1 MTAGHQ
7 RRGEDGARDVEPESR
22 LMSAS
27 DVTARLPEGDG
38 GKVAGAVVPVPAE
51 PDEADIPVADVPAVS
66 GVPVPAEPDE
76 AEAGADTPVEPAARA
91 ASSRDGARVASSR
104 ATRRDRT
111 RTASER
117 KADIKERER
126 RREARPPRPGRHA
139 TPAARR
145 AELIAAAAAA
155 LAAADKAASEPI
167 EARGAG
173 RRHRGR
179 LVVFAAI
186 LSLVIAVA
194 ALTTIRRP
202 VSQLARADASYMSV
216 QLIRADQRVRTQL
229 ARLKDSGTNRALSR
243 TREAIATTRSLALE
257 VRDSG
262 GGHAERLRRALA
274 LENRWL
280 DAVGSTLANPRSP
293 LRASLRARDGAVRPA
308 LAALPSRAGRRTGG
322 ARHLVDYAESR
333 VRAGAAS
340 RKG

>member
-1 MTAGHQ
+1 M
-7 RRGEDGARDVEPESR
+7 GEDGARDEEPGNR

-27 DVTARLPEGDG
+27 DMTARLPEGDG
-38 GKVAGAVVPVPAE
+38 AEVAAADAPVPEAE
-51 PDEADIPVADVPAVS
+51 AEAADAPAVS
-66 GVPVPAEPDE
+66 DVPVPAEPDE
-76 AEAGADTPVEPAARA
+76 AEPGADTPVEPAARA
-91 ASSRDGARVASSR
+91 ASTRDGARVASSR
-104 ATRRDRT
+104 ETRRGRT
-111 RTASER
+111 RTARER
-117 KADIKERER
+117 KADIMERER

-145 AELIAAAAAA
+145 AELIAAAAAI
-155 LAAADKAASEPI
+155 AAADKAAPEPV

-194 ALTTIRRP
+194 ALTTVRRP

-274 LENRWL
+274 LEGRWL

-322 ARHLVDYAESR
+322 ARQLVDYAESR

>member
-1 MTAGHQ
+1 M
-7 RRGEDGARDVEPESR
+7 GEDGARDEEPGNR

-27 DVTARLPEGDG
+27 DMTARLPEGDG
-38 GKVAGAVVPVPAE
+38 AEVAAADAPVPEAE
-51 PDEADIPVADVPAVS
+51 AEAADAPAVS
-66 GVPVPAEPDE
+66 DVPVPAEPDE
-76 AEAGADTPVEPAARA
+76 AEPGADTPVEPAARA
-91 ASSRDGARVASSR
+91 ASTRDGARVASSR
-104 ATRRDRT
+104 ETRRGRT
-111 RTASER
+111 RTARER
-117 KADIKERER
+117 KADIKERAR

-145 AELIAAAAAA
+145 AELIAAAAAI
-155 LAAADKAASEPI
+155 AAADKAAPEPV
-167 EARGAG
+167 EARWAG

-194 ALTTIRRP
+194 ALTTVRRP

-274 LENRWL
+274 LEGRWL

-322 ARHLVDYAESR
+322 ARQLVDYAESR